1 MPAVRVIAPVSISP
15 AITVG
20 VISIPITITISTIT
34 ITATTAFVV
43 ASWAAAW
50 ITLVWSVATVIAR
63 RSPSIVG
70 PVGSVVLV
78 VSASSG
84 SRGFVFFVTTPAGS
98 SDYIIVS
105 GASSVSPVSPVSP
118 VSIAVRVSVTGGC
131 SFRVSASQ
139 WFRIVVVLGPST

>member
-15 AITVG
+15 AITIG
-20 VISIPITITISTIT
+20 VISIPITITISTIS

-105 GASSVSPVSPVSP
+105 GASSVSPVSPVS
-118 VSIAVRVSVTGGC
+118 IAVRVSVTGGC